1 MTPLP
6 WHIDAVGGVHPIAY
20 WLMHTLRG
28 LAPKTSFWRDAQ
40 FDTLRLGL
48 IKVAV
53 RVTELVTKINLAA
66 DRLCL
71 SARLRNPRRAPRQT
85 AAVTA
90 DAMRPAQ
97 TPSPQPTSPEKLRP
111 RATRQHTL
119 CASVGRPAT
128 QHRGRR

>member
-71 SARLRNPRRAPRQT
+71 SARHRAPLEYDCTRTMRAAFSMVVKGCGDGLRQN
-85 AAVTA
+85 
-90 DAMRPAQ
+90 RPDFEAEILA
-97 TPSPQPTSPEKLRP
+97 PT
-111 RATRQHTL
+111 T
-119 CASVGRPAT
+119 CG
-128 QHRGRR
+128 